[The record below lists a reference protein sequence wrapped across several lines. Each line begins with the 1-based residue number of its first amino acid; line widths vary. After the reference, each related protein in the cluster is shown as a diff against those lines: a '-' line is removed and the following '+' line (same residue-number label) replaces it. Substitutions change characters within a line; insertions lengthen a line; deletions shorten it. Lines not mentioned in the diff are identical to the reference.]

1 MADNTG
7 AWLTQ
12 DAFDRLTQELEYLS
26 GPYRQEI
33 VDRIAQARDEG
44 DLREN
49 GGYHA
54 ARDEQAKNEARIK
67 QLKHLLETAQ
77 IGDAPVDDGVVALG
91 MVIEAEVA
99 GRHLKFLL
107 GSREIEDTLPAGTDL
122 KVFSEKSPL
131 GAAIMGAKQG
141 DEVSY
146 TAPNGK
152 ELSAKIVSVT
162 PYHA

>member
-1 MADNTG
+1 MADTQ
-7 AWLTQ
+7 WLTQ
-12 DAFDRLTQELEYLS
+12 AQYDLLASELKERVEVKRVEIARLIDAA
-26 GPYRQEI
+26 RQ
-33 VDRIAQARDEG
+33 EG

-67 QLKHLLETAQ
+67 QLKHLLETAH
-77 IGDAPVDDGVVALG
+77 IGDTPADDGVVEHG

-99 GRHLKFLL
+99 GRTLKFLL
-107 GSREIEDTLPAGTDL
+107 GSREIEDTLPAGSDL

-141 DEVSY
+141 DEVTY

-152 ELSAKIVSVT
+152 ELSAKIISAT
-162 PYHA
+162 PYLG

>member
-67 QLKHLLETAQ
+67 QLKHLLETAH
-77 IGDAPVDDGVVALG
+77 IGDAPVDDGV
-91 MVIEAEVA
+91 A
-99 GRHLKFLL
+99 GPGYGQLRP
-107 GSREIEDTLPAGTDL
+107 RWR
-122 KVFSEKSPL
+122 
-131 GAAIMGAKQG
+131 AA
-141 DEVSY
+141 
-146 TAPNGK
+146 T
-152 ELSAKIVSVT
+152 
-162 PYHA
+162 

>member
-1 MADNTG
+1 MAENTG

-67 QLKHLLETAQ
+67 QLKHLLETAH

-99 GRHLKFLL
+99 ARHLGLNDHTQ
-107 GSREIEDTLPAGTDL
+107 GPQRRRRRERRQGGRSPAG
-122 KVFSEKSPL
+122 
-131 GAAIMGAKQG
+131 A
-141 DEVSY
+141 
-146 TAPNGK
+146 
-152 ELSAKIVSVT
+152 
-162 PYHA
+162 